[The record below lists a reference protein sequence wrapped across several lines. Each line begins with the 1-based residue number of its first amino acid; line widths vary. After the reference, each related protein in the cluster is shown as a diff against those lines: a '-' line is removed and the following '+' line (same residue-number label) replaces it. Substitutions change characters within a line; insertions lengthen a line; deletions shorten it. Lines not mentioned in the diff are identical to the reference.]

1 MPGSLI
7 QTTEEKQGTMPTIVT
22 GGTMQGKREKQDTT
36 ALMSRADFLKA
47 GTIAGLGALGLS
59 VLSGCSPDEGGSGSN
74 GPSSGGAVTWDREVD
89 VLVVGSGTAAYGAL
103 VAKVNGAADV
113 LVIEK
118 GQFFGGTSATSGGT
132 LWIPL
137 AYSGQAEGMNDTR
150 ADALAYMK
158 ACAAGRGNEK
168 AMEAYIDN
176 GNLLLE
182 WTRDQFGWN
191 WGAGNPN
198 AGFKDYYEP
207 YTGYRSFGRQA
218 DFEGGGAGEW
228 STIREKFDELGI
240 EVMMET
246 PVTDL
251 LTDDT
256 GAVLGVVAQEGTQ
269 SINIKAK
276 TCVVLGTGG
285 FDHNAEMINAY
296 QSVPVYVSNAVQT
309 NTGDGHLMG
318 QAIGANLSNMDTNW
332 GLPSFIAEPF
342 DPAAAPVYNMLWPDW
357 GIYRCGAGSLIV
369 NKRGRRFANESSAY
383 AVFNRAF
390 GNYETGTLEYLNIP
404 AVFICD
410 SKYGTLPGQAAPGDP
425 VPDFFITANSLAEI
439 AAHYGIDAAA
449 LEDEVAAFNA
459 NAINGVDPVFH
470 RGEKKVD
477 TCMGAYHPY
486 GEELT
491 NPVLAPVST
500 PPFYAALYVPGT
512 CGTNGGLKINEN
524 AQVLNTKGEAIP
536 NLYAVGNCS
545 ASITGG
551 QYCGAG
557 MTVGGGAVMSWIAIR
572 HAMGIA

>member
-1 MPGSLI
+1 M
-7 QTTEEKQGTMPTIVT
+7 QEKQET
-22 GGTMQGKREKQDTT
+22 QENQKKQDMS
-36 ALMSRADFLKA
+36 ALSATMSRGDFLKA
-47 GTIAGLGALGLS
+47 GTLAGLGALGLGM
-59 VLSGCSPDEGGSGSN
+59 LSGCSPDESGAELNGS
-74 GPSSGGAVTWDREVD
+74 SSGESVTWDREVD
-89 VLVVGSGTAAYGAL
+89 VLVAGSGTAAYAAL
-103 VAKVNGAADV
+103 VAKVNGAANV
-113 LVIEK
+113 LVVEK
-118 GQFFGGTSATSGGT
+118 GQLFGGTSATSGGT

-137 AYSGQAEGMNDTR
+137 AYPGQAAGMNDTR
-150 ADALAYMK
+150 EDALAYMK

-168 AMEAYIDN
+168 AMEAFIDN

-191 WGAGNPN
+191 WGVGNPD

-218 DFEGGGAGEW
+218 DFEGGGAGHW
-228 STIREKFDELGI
+228 AAIREKLDELGV

-246 PVTDL
+246 SVTEL
-251 LTDDT
+251 LTDEA
-256 GAVLGVVAQEGTQ
+256 GAVLGAVTQEGAR
-269 SINIKAK
+269 SMNIRAR
-276 TCVVLGTGG
+276 TCVVLGTAG
-285 FDHNAEMINAY
+285 FDHNEEMVRAY
-296 QSVPVYVSNAVQT
+296 QSIPVYVSNAVQT
-309 NTGDGHLMG
+309 STGDGHRMG
-318 QAIGANLSNMDTNW
+318 QAIGADLSNMDTNW
-332 GLPSFIAEPF
+332 GVPSFIPEPL
-342 DPAAAPVYNMLWPDW
+342 DPATAPVYNMLWPDW
-357 GIYRCGAGSLIV
+357 GIYRSGAGSLIV
-369 NKRGRRFANESSAY
+369 NKRGRRFSNEASAY

-390 GNYETGTLEYLNIP
+390 GNYDTGTLERLNIP

-410 SKYGTLPGQAAPGDP
+410 SKYGMLPGQAAPGDP
-425 VPDFFITANSLAEI
+425 VPDFLITADSLAEI

-459 NAINGVDPVFH
+459 NAANGVDPVFH

-486 GEELT
+486 GEELE

-512 CGTNGGLKINEN
+512 CGTNGGLKTDEN
-524 AQVLNTKGEAIP
+524 AQVLNTKGEVIS

-545 ASITGG
+545 ASISGG

-557 MTVGGGAVMSWIAIR
+557 MTLGAGAVMSWIAIR